1 METEIS
7 RPIPGM
13 EKTFS
18 TMILPPR
25 ISAAVI
31 PKNGNYW
38 NQGISKHMTVH
49 HLIFFPNLY
58 CRQYAH
64 NPAFFA
70 R

>member
-1 METEIS
+1 MS

-31 PKNGNYW
+31 PKIVMT
-38 NQGISKHMTVH
+38 GIKEFLTTWRYMTFR
-49 HLIFFPNLY
+49 LPNPLL
-58 CRQYAH
+58 
-64 NPAFFA
+64 
-70 R
+70 